1 MTQIQRRSM
10 MKYPKT
16 IIKFEGDL
24 KTTMAQLI
32 RGFLVDGGKTV
43 YWTDSHEL
51 TVVHKE
57 GKKRDRK
64 SVV

>member
-1 MTQIQRRSM
+1 M

-16 IIKFEGDL
+16 IIKFEGEL
-24 KTTMAQLI
+24 KTTMAQEI

-43 YWTDSHEL
+43 HWTDSHEL

-57 GKKRDRK
+57 GKKRGEIK
-64 SVV
+64 

>member
-1 MTQIQRRSM
+1 

-32 RGFLVDGGKTV
+32 REFLLSPLTPQRKV

-57 GKKRDRK
+57 GRKKEVGK
-64 SVV
+64 

>member
-1 MTQIQRRSM
+1 
-10 MKYPKT
+10 MKFKRT

-32 RGFLVDGGKTV
+32 RGFLVGGGKV
-43 YWTDSHEL
+43 VHWTDSHEL

-57 GKKRDRK
+57 GKKK
-64 SVV
+64 GESE